1 MDLGLVTFENQ
12 ITGKRFGEAVRKNC
26 IKEDPPL
33 PPQKK
38 KKNCSG
44 SNPQELAFKKF

>member
-12 ITGKRFGEAVRKNC
+12 ITGKRFGEAVRENC

-38 KKNCSG
+38 KKTAQVQTLKS
-44 SNPQELAFKKF
+44 